1 MMNATNF
8 KEKLKEKGCKL
19 TMQRRSVLD
28 VLIEHNDAHL
38 STEEIYGKVK
48 EKYPEI
54 GLATVYRTVQLFEEM
69 GIVDRLNFDDGCS
82 RFELASE
89 DTVHHHH
96 HLICEA
102 CNKVFEV
109 ENDLLDEIESE
120 IERKYAFKIHDHNVM
135 FYGTCKECTEKNN
148 RYKTMEV

>member
-1 MMNATNF
+1 MDASVF
-8 KEKLKEKGCKL
+8 KERLKEKGCKL
-19 TMQRRSVLD
+19 TLQRRSVLD
-28 VLIEHNDAHL
+28 VLIEHCEEHL

-48 EKYPEI
+48 KKYPEI

-89 DTVHHHH
+89 NSVHHHH
-96 HLICEA
+96 HLICET

-109 ENDLLDEIESE
+109 ENDLLDEIEKE
-120 IERKYAFKIHDHNVM
+120 IESKYHFEIHDHNVM
-135 FYGTCKECTEKNN
+135 FYGRCKACIEK
-148 RYKTMEV
+148 KE

>member
-1 MMNATNF
+1 MNAADF
-8 KEKLKEKGCKL
+8 KDRLKEMGCKL

-28 VLIEHNDAHL
+28 VLLEHSNDHL
-38 STEEIYGKVK
+38 STEEIYDIVKVK
-48 EKYPEI
+48 FPEI

-82 RFELASE
+82 RFELASD

-96 HLICEA
+96 HLICES

-109 ENDLLDEIESE
+109 ENDLLDDIEKEIES
-120 IERKYAFKIHDHNVM
+120 KYNFKIHDHNVM
-135 FYGTCKECTEKNN
+135 FYGLCKDCKD
-148 RYKTMEV
+148 KKI

>member
-1 MMNATNF
+1 MMNAADF
-8 KEKLKEKGCKL
+8 KERLKEKGCKL

-28 VLIEHNDAHL
+28 VLLEHSNDHL
-38 STEEIYGKVK
+38 STEEIYDKVK
-48 EKYPEI
+48 ENFPEI

-96 HLICEA
+96 HLICEQ
-102 CNKVFEV
+102 CNKVSEV
-109 ENDLLDEIESE
+109 ENDLLDDIEKEIES
-120 IERKYAFKIHDHNVM
+120 KYNFKIHDHNVM
-135 FYGTCKECTEKNN
+135 FYGICKDCAEK
-148 RYKTMEV
+148 KI

>member
-1 MMNATNF
+1 MNAAQF

-19 TMQRRSVLD
+19 TLQRRSVLD
-28 VLIEHNDAHL
+28 VLIEHCNEHL
-38 STEEIYGKVK
+38 STEEIYDIVK
-48 EKYPEI
+48 ENYPEI

-82 RFELASE
+82 RFELSSE

-96 HLICEA
+96 HLIYEK

-109 ENDLLDEIESE
+109 ENDLLEEIEKE
-120 IERKYAFKIHDHNVM
+120 IERKYNFKIHDHNVM
-135 FYGTCKECTEKNN
+135 FYGTCKDCEQKE
-148 RYKTMEV
+148 

>member
-1 MMNATNF
+1 MRGETMMNATNF

-69 GIVDRLNFDDGCS
+69 VIVDRLNFDDGCS

-96 HLICEA
+96 HLICEE

-109 ENDLLDEIESE
+109 EHDLLDEIESE
-120 IERKYAFKIHDHNVM
+120 IERKYEFKIHDHNVM
-135 FYGTCKECTEKNN
+135 FYGTCKECAQK
-148 RYKTMEV
+148 K

>member
-1 MMNATNF
+1 MVNAADF
-8 KEKLKEKGCKL
+8 KERLKEKGCKL

-28 VLIEHNDAHL
+28 VLLEHSNEHL
-38 STEEIYGKVK
+38 STEEIYDKVK
-48 EKYPEI
+48 GKFPEI

-96 HLICEA
+96 HLICEE

-109 ENDLLDEIESE
+109 ENDLLDDIEIEIES
-120 IERKYAFKIHDHNVM
+120 KYNFKIHDHNVM
-135 FYGTCKECTEKNN
+135 FYGICKDCEEK
-148 RYKTMEV
+148 KI

>member
-1 MMNATNF
+1 MMTAANF

-19 TMQRRSVLD
+19 TLQRRSVLD
-28 VLIEHNDAHL
+28 VLIEHNNAHL
-38 STEEIYGKVK
+38 STEEIYDKVK

-96 HLICEA
+96 HLICEV

-109 ENDLLDEIESE
+109 EHDLLDEIESE
-120 IERKYAFKIHDHNVM
+120 IERKYQFKIHDHNVM
-135 FYGTCKECTEKNN
+135 FYGTCKECAQKN
-148 RYKTMEV
+148 K